1 MENRLWKINKFENE
15 KAYLASLGVRQRV
28 AGMLDRAATLRD
40 RANQARKDGLVSM
53 ARTLMKDSFS
63 LTDEGLFMQDRLI
76 TPFIYNQAQFTQ
88 NLLLNE
94 GITRLQNLL
103 IGGGGTTF
111 GNANAYLGVGDSSTA
126 ASATQTG
133 LQAATN
139 KLYVAMDES
148 YPTISN
154 QTTTWQ
160 STFGSGDANFAW
172 NEFTVANGSSDAS
185 ENLNRKVSAQGTKA
199 SGQIWTLQLAVTW
212 S

>member
-1 MENRLWKINKFENE
+1 MNEKVVYQPKWKIIKYENE
-15 KAYLASLGVRQRV
+15 DAHKKGIPYEEVEI
-28 AGMLDRAATLRD
+28 AG
-40 RANQARKDGLVSM
+40 
-53 ARTLMKDSFS
+53 
-63 LTDEGLFMQDRLI
+63 
-76 TPFIYNQAQFTQ
+76 

-103 IGGGGTTF
+103 IGGGGAAF
-111 GNANAYLGVGDSSTA
+111 NNANSYLGVGDSSTA

-139 KLYVAMDES
+139 KLYKAMDTS
-148 YPTISN
+148 YPSISS

-160 STFGSGDANFAW
+160 STFASGDANFAW

-199 SGQIWTLQLAVTW
+199 SGQVWTLQLSVTW